1 MAVFDTAASLDFVV
15 REARLRGLVQAR
27 ESATE
32 ADKNDTSVTLFIRHG
47 KNLWHLFQKR
57 KKSWLQVNWEI
68 AISAVP
74 PLADIWDQTMSWET
88 KTNLL
93 QALYLTV

>member
-47 KNLWHLFQKR
+47 KNL
-57 KKSWLQVNWEI
+57 
-68 AISAVP
+68 
-74 PLADIWDQTMSWET
+74 
-88 KTNLL
+88 
-93 QALYLTV
+93 